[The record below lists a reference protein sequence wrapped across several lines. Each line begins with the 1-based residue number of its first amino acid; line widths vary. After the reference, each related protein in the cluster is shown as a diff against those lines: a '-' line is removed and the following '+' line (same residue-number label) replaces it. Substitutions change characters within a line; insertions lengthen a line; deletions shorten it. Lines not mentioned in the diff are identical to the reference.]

1 MSKRLYVGSLPYA
14 VDTEQLRE
22 MFAAYGEVI
31 DARVIDDRM
40 TGKSKGFGFVEMAEN
55 ADADK
60 AMAALHDTD
69 MGGRKLVVNE
79 AREREERPRSFNNG
93 ASGRGGAPTSHY
105 APSENKEASAP
116 EVSEDAA

>member
-1 MSKRLYVGSLPYA
+1 MSKRLYVGNLPYS
-14 VDTEQLRE
+14 VDTDGLRE
-22 MFAAYGEVI
+22 MFAAHGEVT

-60 AMAALHDTD
+60 AMAALHDTE

-79 AREREERPRSFNNG
+79 AREREERPRFNSNG
-93 ASGRGGAPTSHY
+93 AGGRGGAPTSHY
-105 APSENKEASAP
+105 APTENREAP
-116 EVSEDAA
+116 VSEDAAA